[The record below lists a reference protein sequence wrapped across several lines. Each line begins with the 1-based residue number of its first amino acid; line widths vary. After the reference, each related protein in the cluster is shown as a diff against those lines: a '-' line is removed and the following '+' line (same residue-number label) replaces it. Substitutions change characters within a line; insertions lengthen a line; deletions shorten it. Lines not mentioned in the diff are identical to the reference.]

1 MYKFLELLN
10 VMVEAEASDLYVSVG
25 AYPMLK
31 IHGETIPLEKDL
43 VTPEMV
49 DALQV
54 EMMSET
60 KRQLFESENDLDYT
74 YSLDGI
80 GRFRVNFF
88 RQRNH
93 KSFVIRKI
101 ELKIK
106 ALEELN
112 LPPILGELVTQP
124 RGLILVVGATGSGKS
139 TTMAAMVDHR
149 NTTMTGHILT
159 LEDPI
164 EFIHQHKKSIINQR
178 EIGDDSHSFQNAL
191 KSALREA
198 PSMLLIGEIR
208 DKDTMS
214 AALNFSETGHLV
226 LSTLHAN
233 NAYQA
238 IERIMSFYNADQ
250 LPMIRLQ
257 LSQNLLGVVGQR
269 LVPTIDGNRV
279 AALEIMLD
287 SARIK
292 DLISRGEI
300 ELLRY
305 TIQNSVNEG
314 MILFDQSLFN
324 LYNNEII
331 YEDTAVQFADRPGD
345 LNLQIRSQNDRD
357 DHMEIALKDNDE
369 E

>member
-1 MYKFLELLN
+1 
-10 VMVEAEASDLYVSVG
+10 MVEAEASDLYVSVG

-31 IHGETIPLEKDL
+31 IADETVPLEKDTI
-43 VTPEMV
+43 TPDMMN
-49 DALQV
+49 ALQE
-54 EMMSET
+54 EMMSES
-60 KRQLFESENDLDYT
+60 KRLVFDQEKELDYT
-74 YSLDGI
+74 YSLDGV

-93 KSFVIRKI
+93 KSFVIRRI
-101 ELKIK
+101 ELRIK
-106 ALEELN
+106 TLEDLN
-112 LPPILGELVTQP
+112 LPPLLGELITRP

-149 NTTMTGHILT
+149 NNTMTGHILT

-164 EFIHQHKKSIINQR
+164 EFMHQHKKSIINQR
-178 EIGDDSHSFQNAL
+178 EIGDDSHSYQKAL

-198 PSMLLIGEIR
+198 PSMLLVGEIR
-208 DKDTMS
+208 DRETMS

-226 LSTLHAN
+226 LSTLHAS
-233 NAYQA
+233 NAYQT
-238 IERIMSFYNADQ
+238 IERIMSFYDADQ
-250 LPMIRLQ
+250 QPLIRLQ
-257 LSQNLLGVVGQR
+257 LSQNLAGVIAQR
-269 LVPTIDGNRV
+269 LVPTVEGGRV
-279 AALEIMLD
+279 AALEVMLD

-305 TIQNSVNEG
+305 TIQNSVNEK
-314 MILFDQSLFN
+314 MNLFDQSLFN
-324 LYNNEII
+324 LYRDGII

-345 LNLQIRSQNDRD
+345 LNLQIRSEQDRD
-357 DHMEIALKDNDE
+357 DHLEIALKENDE